1 MFDFLIFTSRLRG
14 LSRGYIPQNQ
24 LNTSM
29 HKLLIANR
37 GEIAFRIIKTC
48 RKMGIKTVAV
58 YSDADANSLFV
69 QMADEAVNI
78 GHSPS
83 SQSYLNMDK
92 ILAAV
97 KKTGA
102 TMVHPGYGFLSENR
116 NFANAL
122 EKAGVIFVGP
132 STYSIEMMGDKIES
146 KKIAIAANVSTVPGH
161 MGIMKDAA
169 EAEAIAESIGFPV
182 MVKASAGGG
191 GKGMRIVWKK
201 EDTAEAFLSASN
213 EARNSFSD
221 DRIFVEK
228 FIENPRHIE
237 IQIIADKAGNTVC
250 LGERECSIQRN
261 NQKVIEEAPSS
272 FVDEVTRQKMYK
284 QSIALAQKV
293 KYFSAGTIEYI
304 MDKNKNF
311 YFLEMNTRLQVE
323 HPVTELITGLDIVE
337 LMIKIAL
344 GENLPFKQED
354 IKLNG
359 WAIESRIYAE
369 DPSRGFLPSSGRINL
384 YIEPEKNENI
394 RVDSGVYEGGEV
406 SMFYDAM
413 IAKLCSYGKDRKEAI
428 EHMRTALGSFA
439 ISGVSHNISFL
450 ETIMKN
456 ERFVTGDISTSFIKQ
471 EFPAGFSGSELDSKV
486 EEVLIASAMKIFLKN
501 YERNGHMTGQLR
513 NREKQVSDRWVVMI
527 DDESY
532 LVTILERCENYLKVE
547 CDRKEIELKSSWNNG
562 EKLFRGTVNGRE
574 IGVKIRENNNTGSYL
589 MQYSGFDAFVTVC
602 SPRIAEL
609 SKYLPKTIKN
619 PKPVNLTSPITGKL
633 VRFKVAE
640 GDEVKAGQELVIIEA
655 MKMENIIRTDHDV
668 KIGKIKF
675 AEGDTVGIGQVIIDF
690 VQG

>member
-1 MFDFLIFTSRLRG
+1 
-14 LSRGYIPQNQ
+14 
-24 LNTSM
+24 M

-37 GEIAFRIIKTC
+37 GEIACRIIKTC

-78 GHSPS
+78 GASPS
-83 SQSYLNMDK
+83 SQSYLNIEK
-92 ILAAV
+92 ILGAV

-146 KKIAIAANVSTVPGH
+146 KKIAIEANVSTVPGH
-161 MGIMKDAA
+161 MGVVKDDV
-169 EAEAIAESIGFPV
+169 EATMIAEKIGFPV

-201 EDTAEAFLSASN
+201 EEMSEAFLSASN

-221 DRIFVEK
+221 DRVFIEK

-237 IQIIADKAGNTVC
+237 IQVLADKHGNIVC

-261 NQKVIEEAPSS
+261 NQKVIEEAPSP
-272 FVDEVTRQKMYK
+272 FLDDKTRQKMYE
-284 QSIALAQKV
+284 QSKALAQKV

-304 MDKNKNF
+304 MDKNRNF

-323 HPVTELITGLDIVE
+323 HPVTELVTGLDIVS

-344 GENLPFKQED
+344 GEKLPFKQED

-369 DPSRGFLPSSGRINL
+369 DPSRGFLPSSGRVSL
-384 YIEPEKNENI
+384 YIEPEESKNI

-413 IAKLCSYGKDRKEAI
+413 IAKLCSFGETRNEAI
-428 EHMRTALGSFA
+428 EHMRNALGSFA
-439 ISGVSHNISFL
+439 INGVSHNISFL

-456 ERFVTGDISTSFIKQ
+456 ERFVAGNISTSFIKE
-471 EFPAGFSGSELDSKV
+471 EFPVGFSGSHLDSIA
-486 EEVLIASAMKIFLKN
+486 EEVLISCAMQIFLKN
-501 YERNGHMTGQLR
+501 YERNAHMTGQLR
-513 NREKQVSDRWVVMI
+513 NRQKQVSERWVVFI
-527 DDESY
+527 DDKSY
-532 LVTILERCENYLKVE
+532 LVNILDRNEGYLKIE
-547 CDRKEIELKSSWNNG
+547 CDGKEIELKNSWNNG
-562 EKLFRGTVNGRE
+562 EKLFRGFVNDRAV
-574 IGVKIRENNNTGSYL
+574 GVKVRENNNTGNYL
-589 MQYSGFDAFVTVC
+589 LQYSGLDAFVSVH

-609 SKYLPKTIKN
+609 NKFMPKIPKN
-619 PKPVNLTSPITGKL
+619 AKPKNLTSPITGKII
-633 VRFKVAE
+633 RFKVQE
-640 GDEVKAGQELVIIEA
+640 GDEIKAGQELVIIEA
-655 MKMENIIRTDHDV
+655 MKMENIIRTDHDI

-675 AEGDTVGIGQVIIDF
+675 NEGEVVGIGQIIIEF
-690 VQG
+690 VAQS

>member
-1 MFDFLIFTSRLRG
+1 
-14 LSRGYIPQNQ
+14 
-24 LNTSM
+24 M

-37 GEIAFRIIKTC
+37 GEIACRIIKTC

-58 YSDADANSLFV
+58 YSDADINSLFV

-78 GHSPS
+78 GASPS
-83 SQSYLNMDK
+83 SQSYLNVEK
-92 ILAAV
+92 IVNAV

-116 NFANAL
+116 KFADAL
-122 EKAGVIFVGP
+122 DKAGVIFVGP

-146 KKIAIAANVSTVPGH
+146 KKLALEAGVSTVPGH
-161 MGIMKDAA
+161 MGVIKDDQ
-169 EAEAIAESIGFPV
+169 EALKIAQQIGFPV

-201 EDTAEAFLSASN
+201 EEMAEAFLSASN

-221 DRIFVEK
+221 DRVFIEK

-237 IQIIADKAGNTVC
+237 IQVIADKHGNIVC

-261 NQKVIEEAPSS
+261 NQKVIEEAPSP
-272 FVDEVTRQKMYK
+272 FLDQATREKMYE
-284 QSIALAQKV
+284 QSKALVQKV
-293 KYFSAGTIEYI
+293 KYYSAGTIEYI

-323 HPVTELITGLDIVE
+323 HPVTELVTGLDIVE

-344 GENLPFKQED
+344 KEKLPFTQKD

-359 WAIESRIYAE
+359 WAIESRVYAE

-384 YIEPEKNENI
+384 YIEPEENKHV
-394 RVDSGVYEGGEV
+394 RLDTGVYEGGEV

-413 IAKLCSYGKDRKEAI
+413 IAKLCTFGKDRPEAI
-428 EHMRTALGSFA
+428 EHMRQALGSFA
-439 ISGVSHNISFL
+439 IGGVSHNISFL

-456 ERFVTGDISTSFIKQ
+456 ERFIKGDLSTSFIKQ
-471 EFPAGFSGSELDSKV
+471 EFPAGFSGSELDSQAK
-486 EEVLIASAMKIFLKN
+486 EVLLVVAMQIFLKN
-501 YERNGHMTGQLR
+501 YQRNALMTSQLR
-513 NREKQVSDRWVVMI
+513 NRQKQISERWVIVI
-527 DDESY
+527 DENSY
-532 LVTILERCENYLKVE
+532 LINIINREEGLLKIE
-547 CDRKEIELKSSWNNG
+547 CDRKEIELKTSWNNG
-562 EKLFRGTVNGRE
+562 EKLFRGQVNGKN
-574 IGVKIRENNNTGSYL
+574 IGVKIRDNNNTGNYL
-589 MQYSGFDAFVTVC
+589 LQYSGLDAFVSVY

-609 SKYLPKTIKN
+609 SKFMPKIQKN
-619 PKPVNLTSPITGKL
+619 AKPVNLTSPITGKII
-633 VRFKVAE
+633 RFKVVQ
-640 GDEVKAGQELVIIEA
+640 GDEVKAGQDLVVIEA

-668 KIGKIKF
+668 KIGKIRFK
-675 AEGDTVGIGQVIIDF
+675 EGDPVGIGQVVIDF
-690 VQG
+690 ESN

>member
-1 MFDFLIFTSRLRG
+1 
-14 LSRGYIPQNQ
+14 
-24 LNTSM
+24 M

-37 GEIAFRIIKTC
+37 GEIACRIIKTC

-78 GHSPS
+78 GASPS
-83 SQSYLNMDK
+83 SQSYLNIEK
-92 ILAAV
+92 ILGAV

-122 EKAGVIFVGP
+122 EKAGVTFVGP

-146 KKIAIAANVSTVPGH
+146 KKIAIEANVSTVPGH
-161 MGIMKDAA
+161 MGVVKDDV
-169 EAEAIAESIGFPV
+169 EATHIAEKIGFPV

-201 EDTAEAFLSASN
+201 EEMSEAFLSASN

-221 DRIFVEK
+221 DRVFIEK

-237 IQIIADKAGNTVC
+237 IQVLADKHGNIVC

-261 NQKVIEEAPSS
+261 NQKVIEEAPSP
-272 FVDEVTRQKMYK
+272 FLDDKTRQKMYE
-284 QSIALAQKV
+284 QSKALAQKV

-304 MDKNKNF
+304 MDKNRNF

-323 HPVTELITGLDIVE
+323 HPVTELVTGLDIVS

-344 GENLPFKQED
+344 GEKLPFKQED

-369 DPSRGFLPSSGRINL
+369 DPSRGFLPSSGRISL
-384 YIEPEKNENI
+384 YIEPEQSENI

-413 IAKLCSYGKDRKEAI
+413 IAKLCSFGKTRNEAI
-428 EHMRTALGSFA
+428 EHMRNALGSFA
-439 ISGVSHNISFL
+439 INGVSHNISFL

-456 ERFVTGDISTSFIKQ
+456 ERFVAGNISTSFIKE
-471 EFPAGFSGSELDSKV
+471 EFPIGFSGSHLDSIA
-486 EEVLIASAMKIFLKN
+486 EEVLVSCAMQIFLKN
-501 YERNGHMTGQLR
+501 YERNAHMTGQLR
-513 NREKQVSDRWVVMI
+513 NRQKQVSERWVVFI
-527 DDESY
+527 DEKSY
-532 LVTILERCENYLKVE
+532 LVNIVDRSDGYLKIE
-547 CDRKEIELKSSWNNG
+547 CDDKEIELKHSWNNG
-562 EKLFRGTVNGRE
+562 EKLFRGFVNERPV
-574 IGVKIRENNNTGSYL
+574 GVKVRENNNTGNYL
-589 MQYSGFDAFVTVC
+589 LQYSGLDAFVSVH

-609 SKYLPKTIKN
+609 TKFMPKIQKN
-619 PKPVNLTSPITGKL
+619 AKPKNLTSPITGKL
-633 VRFKVAE
+633 IRFKVQE
-640 GDEVKAGQELVIIEA
+640 GDEIKAGQELVIIEA
-655 MKMENIIRTDHDV
+655 MKMENIIRTDHDI

-675 AEGDTVGIGQVIIDF
+675 KEGEVVGIGQVIIEF
-690 VQG
+690 VQ

>member
-1 MFDFLIFTSRLRG
+1 
-14 LSRGYIPQNQ
+14 
-24 LNTSM
+24 M

-37 GEIAFRIIKTC
+37 GEIACRIIKSC
-48 RKMGIKTVAV
+48 RKLGIKTVAV
-58 YSDADANSLFV
+58 YSDADTNSLFV

-83 SQSYLNMDK
+83 SQSYLNIQK

-116 NFANAL
+116 NFAEAL

-132 STYSIEMMGDKIES
+132 SVHSVEKMGDKIES
-146 KKIAIAANVSTVPGH
+146 KKLALEANVSAVPGH
-161 MGIMKDAA
+161 MGIIKDPT
-169 EAEAIAESIGFPV
+169 EALEIAEKIGYPV

-201 EDTAEAFLSASN
+201 EEIAEAFLSASN

-221 DRIFVEK
+221 DRLFIEK

-237 IQIIADKAGNTVC
+237 IQIIADKFGNTVC

-272 FVDEVTRQKMYK
+272 FVDEETRQKMYA
-284 QSIALAQKV
+284 QSKALAEKV
-293 KYFSAGTIEYI
+293 KYYSAGTIEYI

-323 HPVTELITGLDIVE
+323 HPVTELITGYDIVE

-344 GENLPFKQED
+344 GEKLPFKQED
-354 IKLNG
+354 VKLNG
-359 WAIESRIYAE
+359 WAMESRIYAE
-369 DPSRGFLPSSGRINL
+369 DPARGFLPSSGRISL
-384 YIEPEKNENI
+384 YIEPEESENV
-394 RVDSGVYEGGEV
+394 RVDTGVYEGGEV

-413 IAKLCSYGKDRKEAI
+413 IAKLCSYGKDRNEAI
-428 EHMRTALGSFA
+428 EHMRHALGSFA
-439 ISGVSHNISFL
+439 IGGVSHNISFL

-456 ERFVTGDISTSFIKQ
+456 ERFVSGNISTSFIKE
-471 EFPAGFSGSELDSKV
+471 EFPAGFSGSELDSQS
-486 EEVLIASAMKIFLKN
+486 EEVLIATAMQIFLKN
-501 YERNGHMTGQLR
+501 YERNGQMTGQLR
-513 NREKQVSDRWVVMI
+513 NRAKQVSERWVVTI
-527 DDESY
+527 DDESF
-532 LVTILERCENYLKVE
+532 LVNLLGSGEGFLRLE
-547 CDRKEIELKSSWNNG
+547 CDRKEILVKNSWTNG
-562 EKLFRGTVNGRE
+562 DKLFLGIVNERNV
-574 IGVKIRENNNTGSYL
+574 GVKIRENNNTGSYL
-589 MQYSGFDAFVTVC
+589 LQYSGLDAFVAVC

-609 SKYLPKTIKN
+609 SKFMPKIEKN
-619 PKPVNLTSPITGKL
+619 AKPVNLTSPITGKII
-633 VRFKVAE
+633 RFKVQE

-675 AEGDTVGIGQVIIDF
+675 AEGDVAGIGQVVMEF
-690 VQG
+690 AKQ

>member
-1 MFDFLIFTSRLRG
+1 
-14 LSRGYIPQNQ
+14 
-24 LNTSM
+24 M

-37 GEIAFRIIKTC
+37 GEIACRIIKTC

-78 GHSPS
+78 GPSPS
-83 SQSYLNMDK
+83 SQSYLNVAK
-92 ILAAV
+92 ILNAV

-116 NFANAL
+116 NFANEL

-146 KKIAIAANVSTVPGH
+146 KKIAIDANVSTVPGH
-161 MGIMKDAA
+161 MGVIKNDI
-169 EAEAIAESIGFPV
+169 EAVEIAEKIGFPV

-191 GKGMRIVWKK
+191 GKGMRIFWQK
-201 EDTAEAFLSASN
+201 EEMSEAFLSASN

-221 DRIFVEK
+221 DRVFIEK

-237 IQIIADKAGNTVC
+237 IQVLADKHGNIVC

-261 NQKVIEEAPSS
+261 NQKVIEEAPSP
-272 FVDEVTRQKMYK
+272 FIDEKTRQKMYE
-284 QSIALAQKV
+284 QSKALAKKV

-323 HPVTELITGLDIVE
+323 HPVTELITGLDIVS

-344 GENLPFKQED
+344 GEKLPFTQDD
-354 IKLNG
+354 IKLKG
-359 WAIESRIYAE
+359 WAMESRIYAE
-369 DPSRGFLPSSGRINL
+369 DPSRGFLPSSGRISL
-384 YIEPEKNENI
+384 YIEPEQSENI

-413 IAKLCSYGKDRKEAI
+413 IAKLCSYGKDRQEAI
-428 EHMRTALGSFA
+428 DHMRTALGSFA
-439 ISGVSHNISFL
+439 INGVSHNISFL

-456 ERFVTGDISTSFIKQ
+456 QRFVDGHLTTGFIKE
-471 EFPAGFSGSELDSKV
+471 EFPSGFLGSHLDTV
-486 EEVLIASAMKIFLKN
+486 AEEVLVSCAMEIFLKN
-501 YERNGHMTGQLR
+501 YERNGFMTGQLR
-513 NREKQVSDRWVVMI
+513 NRHKQVSDRWVVFI
-527 DDESY
+527 DEKSY
-532 LVTILERCENYLKVE
+532 LVNIINRSEGVLKLE
-547 CDRKEIELKSSWNNG
+547 CDDREIELLHNWNNG
-562 EKLFRGTVNGRE
+562 EKLFRGTVNGAV
-574 IGVKIRENNNTGSYL
+574 IGVKVRENNNTGSYL
-589 MQYSGFDAFVTVC
+589 LQYSGLDAFVSVY

-609 SKYLPKTIKN
+609 TKFMPKIQKN
-619 PKPVNLTSPITGKL
+619 AKPKNLTSPITGKI
-633 VRFKVAE
+633 VRFKVKE
-640 GDEVKAGQELVIIEA
+640 GDEIKAGQELVVIEA
-655 MKMENIIRTDHDV
+655 MKMENIIRSDHEV

-675 AEGDTVGIGQVIIDF
+675 AEGEVVGIGQVVIDF
-690 VQG
+690 IQ

>member
-1 MFDFLIFTSRLRG
+1 
-14 LSRGYIPQNQ
+14 
-24 LNTSM
+24 M

-37 GEIAFRIIKTC
+37 GEIACRIIKTC
-48 RKMGIKTVAV
+48 RKLGIKTVAV
-58 YSDADANSLFV
+58 YSDADTNSLFV

-78 GHSPS
+78 GHAPS
-83 SQSYLNMDK
+83 SQSYLNISK
-92 ILAAV
+92 IIAAV

-116 NFANAL
+116 NFAEAL
-122 EKAGVIFVGP
+122 EKEGVIFVGP
-132 STYSIEMMGDKIES
+132 SVYSVEMMGDKIES
-146 KKIAIAANVSTVPGH
+146 KKLALEAGVSTVPGH
-161 MGIMKDAA
+161 MGIIKDGVEAA
-169 EAEAIAESIGFPV
+169 QIAEKIGFPV

-201 EDTAEAFLSASN
+201 EEVAEAFLSASN

-237 IQIIADKAGNTVC
+237 IQVIADKHGNIVC

-272 FVDEVTRQKMYK
+272 FVDEETRQKMYA
-284 QSIALAQKV
+284 QSKALAAKV

-344 GENLPFKQED
+344 GEKLPFKQED

-359 WAIESRIYAE
+359 WAMESRIYAE
-369 DPSRGFLPSSGRINL
+369 DPARGFLPSSGRINL
-384 YIEPEKNENI
+384 YIEPSESENV
-394 RVDSGVYEGGEV
+394 RVDTGVYEGGEV

-428 EHMRTALGSFA
+428 EHMRQALGSFA
-439 ISGVSHNISFL
+439 IGGVSHNISFL

-456 ERFVTGDISTSFIKQ
+456 ERFVSGNISTAFIKE
-471 EFPAGFSGSELDSKV
+471 EFPKGFSGSEIDSDS
-486 EEVLIASAMKIFLKN
+486 EEVLIGAAMQIFLKN

-513 NREKQVSDRWVVMI
+513 NREKQISERWVVMI
-527 DDESY
+527 DNESF
-532 LVTILERCENYLKVE
+532 LVNLIEKKDGFLRLE
-547 CDRKEIELKSSWNNG
+547 CDRKEIEVENSWTNG
-562 EKLFRGTVNGRE
+562 DKLFLGSINGRDV
-574 IGVKIRENNNTGSYL
+574 GVKVRENNNTGSYL
-589 MQYSGFDAFVTVC
+589 LQYSGLDAFVTVY

-609 SKYLPKTIKN
+609 SKFMPKIEKN
-619 PKPVNLTSPITGKL
+619 AKPVNLTSPITGKIA
-633 VRFKVAE
+633 RFKVKE
-640 GDEVKAGQELVIIEA
+640 GEEVKAGQELVVIEA
-655 MKMENIIRTDHDV
+655 MKMENAIRTDHDV
-668 KIGKIKF
+668 KIGKIRF
-675 AEGDTVGIGQVIIDF
+675 AEGDVVGIGQVVMEF
-690 VQG
+690 VNS

>member
-1 MFDFLIFTSRLRG
+1 
-14 LSRGYIPQNQ
+14 
-24 LNTSM
+24 M

-37 GEIAFRIIKTC
+37 GEIACRIIKTC

-78 GHSPS
+78 GASPS
-83 SQSYLNMDK
+83 SQSYLNIEK
-92 ILAAV
+92 ILGAV

-122 EKAGVIFVGP
+122 EKAGVTFVGP

-146 KKIAIAANVSTVPGH
+146 KKIAIEANVSTVPGH
-161 MGIMKDAA
+161 MGVVKDDV
-169 EAEAIAESIGFPV
+169 EATHIAEKIGFPV

-201 EDTAEAFLSASN
+201 EEMSEAFLSASN

-221 DRIFVEK
+221 DRVFIEK

-237 IQIIADKAGNTVC
+237 IQVLADKHGNIVC

-261 NQKVIEEAPSS
+261 NQKVIEEAPSP
-272 FVDEVTRQKMYK
+272 FLDDKTRQKMYE
-284 QSIALAQKV
+284 QSKALAQKV

-304 MDKNKNF
+304 MDKNRNF

-323 HPVTELITGLDIVE
+323 HPVTELVTGLDIVS

-344 GENLPFKQED
+344 GEKLPFKQED

-369 DPSRGFLPSSGRINL
+369 DPSRGFLPSSGRISL
-384 YIEPEKNENI
+384 YIEPEQSENI

-413 IAKLCSYGKDRKEAI
+413 IAKLCSFGKTRNEAI
-428 EHMRTALGSFA
+428 EHMRNALGSFA
-439 ISGVSHNISFL
+439 INGVSHNISFL

-456 ERFVTGDISTSFIKQ
+456 ERFVAGNISTSFIKE
-471 EFPAGFSGSELDSKV
+471 EFPVGFSGSHLDSIA
-486 EEVLIASAMKIFLKN
+486 EEVLVSCAMQIFLKN
-501 YERNGHMTGQLR
+501 YERNAHMTGQLR
-513 NREKQVSDRWVVMI
+513 NRQKQVSERWVVFI
-527 DDESY
+527 DEKSYLVNILDRNESY
-532 LVTILERCENYLKVE
+532 LKIE
-547 CDRKEIELKSSWNNG
+547 CDDKEIELKHSWNNG
-562 EKLFRGTVNGRE
+562 EKLFRGFVNDRAV
-574 IGVKIRENNNTGSYL
+574 GVKVRENNNTGNYL
-589 MQYSGFDAFVTVC
+589 LQYSGLDAFVSVH

-609 SKYLPKTIKN
+609 TKFMPKIQKN
-619 PKPVNLTSPITGKL
+619 AKPKNLTSPITGKL
-633 VRFKVAE
+633 IRFKVQE

-655 MKMENIIRTDHDV
+655 MKMENIIRTDHDI

-675 AEGDTVGIGQVIIDF
+675 KEGEVVGIGQIIIEF
-690 VQG
+690 VQ

>member
-1 MFDFLIFTSRLRG
+1 
-14 LSRGYIPQNQ
+14 
-24 LNTSM
+24 M

-37 GEIAFRIIKTC
+37 GEIACRIIKTC

-58 YSDADANSLFV
+58 YSDADTNSLFV

-78 GHSPS
+78 GQSPS
-83 SQSYLNMDK
+83 SQSYLNVDK

-116 NFANAL
+116 KFADAL
-122 EKAGVIFVGP
+122 DKAGVIFVGP

-146 KKIAIAANVSTVPGH
+146 KKLAIEANVSTVPGH
-161 MGIMKDAA
+161 MGVMRDAA
-169 EAEAIAESIGFPV
+169 EALEIAQGIGFPV

-201 EDTAEAFLSASN
+201 EDVADAFLSASN

-237 IQIIADKAGNTVC
+237 IQVLADKYGNIVC

-272 FVDEVTRQKMYK
+272 FLDEKTRQKMYE
-284 QSIALAQKV
+284 QSKALAQKV

-323 HPVTELITGLDIVE
+323 HPVTELVTGLDIVE

-344 GENLPFKQED
+344 GEKLPFKQED

-359 WAIESRIYAE
+359 WAMESRIYAE

-384 YIEPEKNENI
+384 YIEPEESANV

-413 IAKLCSYGKDRKEAI
+413 IAKLCSYGRDRNEAI
-428 EHMRTALGSFA
+428 AHMRQALGGFA
-439 ISGVSHNISFL
+439 INGVSHNITFL
-450 ETIMKN
+450 ETIMRN
-456 ERFVTGDISTSFIKQ
+456 EKFVSGDISTSFIKE
-471 EFPAGFSGSELDSKV
+471 EFPTGFSGNEINNHAQ
-486 EEVLIASAMKIFLKN
+486 EVFIATAMHIFLKN

-513 NREKQVSDRWVVMI
+513 NREKQISERWVVMI
-527 DDESY
+527 DDTSY
-532 LVTILERCENYLKVE
+532 LVNILERSNEFLKIE
-547 CDRKEIELKSSWNNG
+547 CDRQEITLNSSWNNG
-562 EKLFRGTVNGRE
+562 EKLFRGIINGDNV
-574 IGVKIRENNNTGSYL
+574 GVKIRDNNNTGSYL
-589 MQYSGFDAFVTVC
+589 MQYSGSDAFISVF

-609 SKYLPKTIKN
+609 SKFMPKIQKN
-619 PKPVNLTSPITGKL
+619 AKPVNLTSRPDKSWWQL
-633 VRFKVAE
+633 KR
-640 GDEVKAGQELVIIEA
+640 
-655 MKMENIIRTDHDV
+655 
-668 KIGKIKF
+668 
-675 AEGDTVGIGQVIIDF
+675 
-690 VQG
+690 